1 MLEYLVAIFVG
12 LVATYFYR
20 RQKPKNYPPGLP
32 NLPIVGS
39 IPFLENNMLKNV
51 QNLHKKFGPGMQKF
65 FFFRPLSYLAPWY
78 VKVKCFNLI
87 QMVNFVTWSRMVGQF
102 LRSSI
107 LDHVYLNDPTVIRN
121 LRSTRPSLLNFNQVI
136 MCRQT
141 TFLTIKGNRTRI
153 GLNSLTNR

>member
-65 FFFRPLSYLAPWY
+65 F
-78 VKVKCFNLI
+78 
-87 QMVNFVTWSRMVGQF
+87 
-102 LRSSI
+102 
-107 LDHVYLNDPTVIRN
+107 LDHSAIWPPGMPKLNVLIW
-121 LRSTRPSLLNFNQVI
+121 F
-136 MCRQT
+136 
-141 TFLTIKGNRTRI
+141 KW
-153 GLNSLTNR
+153 

>member
-51 QNLHKKFGPGMQKF
+51 QNLHKKFGPGMSKLNHKNHNKCH
-65 FFFRPLSYLAPWY
+65 RKVPKLLRDVRLRGGLKVRCCSALSY
-78 VKVKCFNLI
+78 F
-87 QMVNFVTWSRMVGQF
+87 FVQ
-102 LRSSI
+102 
-107 LDHVYLNDPTVIRN
+107 
-121 LRSTRPSLLNFNQVI
+121 
-136 MCRQT
+136 
-141 TFLTIKGNRTRI
+141 
-153 GLNSLTNR
+153 